1 MDVVV
6 LRAVLTGDASGV
18 SGAIAQANKEIT
30 DFASKTFNGPKINA
44 QVTGTNGAPGASPT
58 GAPSTKDP
66 AKVAATTAAAVEQVE
81 KTSQARRAAIVAEGE
96 ARRGATQGA
105 GAARV
110 VNIQNES
117 NARLEAQERAH
128 QQRMGQIAQQA
139 ARRPAGMAGAAA
151 AMQMGGMRNLQSGAM
166 MSAMVTAPII
176 GAGTAGIGLLRDYQE
191 KLAAT
196 GAMTNVTAAQFKN
209 LSSQIL
215 NLASDDRIRQ
225 TPAQL
230 AEGLFFVTSTVSD
243 TSEAMQV
250 LKNASIGASAGLGNT
265 KTVASVLTS
274 EMAAYGDKAETTAHS
289 VDVLTEATKFG
300 KARADS
306 MAGAFARVIP
316 LGSQLGVTFEELAAN
331 LSTMTRLGFSA
342 DEAGTGLQN
351 LLNKLAAPTK
361 GGKNALAK
369 MGYTPETLQ
378 ADIKSEGLMKVL
390 LKIKEAAGGSIA
402 PLKDLFG
409 NVRGLNNILATAAR
423 QPKVYAESLEAMQ
436 RANGTTN
443 QSVKVAADTIGF
455 QMDRVEASFQASILK
470 ITTQHGPRLTA
481 MLKGWSHDVP
491 EAIDRVV
498 AAWDALGPAGQKA
511 AIILLT
517 LAAAAGPIKILAG
530 SVQYLG
536 SMVLGLGAGLGTLL
550 GLQELFTALSLLGP
564 AIAAGGIGEIAAGLG
579 LVGTALLPL
588 IAVLGALVVA
598 YEVVSIAIDN
608 HTAAVNDAA
617 TAVHNYEMS
626 VRSVNK
632 HLANMAIVSGQAG
645 EETRAGLKKLGDDA
659 KGAGK
664 DTGKLLAVL
673 REAVAMR
680 VAVGKDMHLDAA
692 GKAVVTAEINRMISD
707 LSSRTINLKVNV
719 DKEGNAKPE
728 VVAAVARAAGKPL
741 TPDQTFLV
749 REGDWQER
757 ARKAGV
763 ALPPEPARTVPT
775 EAWFGPDNPNPDYEK
790 QTQARIA
797 ARQKIIDW
805 EKAHPISSP
814 AATQATQNQTV
825 ALTEQTKAVEDLKDA
840 ELKREK
846 TRLGALVAKNGVGD
860 GEAYTRYLKV
870 SEETNTRKGRIQESW
885 QKTLAE
891 RAAAEQKANQE
902 RETREQEIQSR
913 LAAIEQK
920 SLQDRLQMWNSFGN
934 AVEGVARNLEQVGAE
949 GADKEKLAVAAQMAK
964 REFADI
970 PPHLKAIVVGIAA
983 INDRM
988 RELTRT
994 RDEVRGLFSD
1004 LFKDAIKSGA
1014 DLGPL
1019 TQAAAFMDKRLDYE
1033 RKMNGLHSRGAR
1045 ASESVINQSEA
1056 QRSGLSS
1063 HIEQLSAQRSAS
1075 GAASVGTAAAG
1086 GPMPSYLQ
1094 AMSEKVGG
1102 SIGEQCGTTIS
1113 TFLRKSGVSGTA
1125 TTIARSGNARPLA
1138 DGTYAPGSIFNF
1150 QGGKP
1155 GYRVNHYATVAPDGK
1170 HWLESNWYAKNKITN
1185 TRPINWQRDI
1195 AAATWD
1201 GRTNIG
1207 FPGGSPMSSSAQK
1220 ASASTQ
1226 APPSLTVKKERSY
1239 DAPDAPGY
1247 KGNLLQMGLP
1257 KGWGKAVTDTG
1268 LRANESRS
1276 WQMRL
1281 QEMLADTDKAKT
1293 TAASFGMSLN
1303 EYAKTWR
1310 RIAARQDLA
1319 DSGAR
1324 AREAMRGQLR
1334 ELDKSTRG
1342 QKRFSGRENAY
1353 ASTLDDME
1361 HGGYDFLTGGE
1372 RQNLLLQTR
1381 ANLLAQ
1387 SAAQSRN
1394 LRGTEADNQKVLAAG
1409 RPLLQGI
1416 TTDLAKYN
1424 REIEEA
1430 KIRVEAWARVQP
1442 LLDMADEEE
1451 RRGDKKNAQATRR
1464 RAHEQFR
1471 AEVNATTTTL
1481 NTGASDAGQVDY
1493 TRDQQARKDSISLLQ
1508 FELDLL
1514 EKGVQSQNAIA
1525 RAVEVEK
1532 VRREA
1537 LKKLLD
1543 ANPEATPDQIA
1554 GFEGQAKT
1562 AGNEAGQSFDAGAG
1576 RDRVGDQNAAKR
1588 NAARELVRLQKNAAL
1603 ITQYGS
1609 DSPTL
1614 RYEMEMGR
1622 ATDEL
1627 DQKYDSKTDA
1637 KGKRSTADQKSYK
1650 ADLARAQAR
1659 VRAQIAFDLSSD
1671 QIKAEQDA
1679 ATATL
1684 GSQRDV
1690 ANATAKS
1697 NAERVANE
1705 IDYQNKV
1712 RALRGQSAMSA
1723 KEENELIKQSDLSA
1737 QSDRI
1742 RAVTEAKVATL
1753 DAERAVKD
1761 ATATNAAERLEV
1773 EKWYQSEVRKLRGQ
1787 EPMSADEEA
1796 EMGKQSVF
1804 KGQGE
1809 EMDKIKRRAEQ
1820 TRDIFRDS
1828 IRDGFDQGINKGLAG
1843 LGKKVLD
1850 AMVDSQI
1857 DKTVTGITR
1866 GMYGDKSMPDSE
1878 ASGGVDILGAIF
1890 GRRSKRIEVPT
1901 AVPIASGTPLLPGT
1915 DLNSV
1920 GVPGYLRRAEALTN
1934 AAPIASAITSGP
1946 ASFLSQ
1952 VPSFLSAIVGNP
1964 AVARAASSEGAKE
1977 SASGGKLMSATF
1989 HIASATQTISRAT
2002 INARSS
2008 TGASGGGAGT
2018 SKSGD
2023 QILGDVFG
2031 VAGMFA

>member
-18 SGAIAQANKEIT
+18 TGAIAQANKEIT
-30 DFASKTFNGPKINA
+30 EFAGKTFNGPKINA
-44 QVTGTNGAPGASPT
+44 QVTGASGAPGAPGVGPS

-66 AKVAATTAAAVEQVE
+66 AKVAATTAASVEQVE

-96 ARRGATQGA
+96 ARRTAEQSAGA
-105 GAARV
+105 GRV

-128 QQRMGQIAQQA
+128 QQRMNQIAQQSA
-139 ARRPAGMAGAAA
+139 SRRPAGMAGAAE
-151 AMQMGGMRNLQSGAM
+151 AMRMGGMRNLQSGAM

-176 GAGTAGIGLLRDYQE
+176 GAGTAGIGLLRDFQD

-196 GAMTNVTAAQFKN
+196 GAMTNVTAGQFKN

-215 NLASDDRIRQ
+215 SLASDDRIRQ

-230 AEGLFFVTSTVSD
+230 AEGLFYVTSTVSD
-243 TSEAMQV
+243 TTEAMTV
-250 LKNASIGASAGLGNT
+250 LKNASIGASAGLGDT

-274 EMAAYGDKAETTAHS
+274 EMAAYGHKAETTAHS

-300 KARADS
+300 KARADA
-306 MAGAFARVIP
+306 MTGAFSKAIP
-316 LGSQLGVTFEELAAN
+316 LASQLGVSFEEVAAN

-342 DEAGTGLQN
+342 DQAGTGLQN
-351 LLNKLAAPTK
+351 VLGKLAAPTK
-361 GGKNALAK
+361 SGKDALAK

-378 ADIKSEGLMKVL
+378 ADIKSEGLAKVL
-390 LKIKEAAGGSIA
+390 IKIKDAAGGSIQ

-423 QPKVYAESLEAMQ
+423 QPETYVKALEAMQ
-436 RANGTTN
+436 NANGTTAR
-443 QSVKVAADTIGF
+443 SVATAADTIGF
-455 QMDRVEASFQASILK
+455 QMDRIESSFQAAVLK
-470 ITTQHGPRLTA
+470 IETQHGPRLTA
-481 MLKGWSHDVP
+481 MLRGWSHDIP
-491 EAIDRVV
+491 EAVDRVV
-498 AAWDALGPAGQKA
+498 AAWDALGPTGQKA
-511 AIILLT
+511 ALVLLT

-530 SVQYLG
+530 SVQYLA
-536 SMVLGLGAGLGTLL
+536 SMILSLGAGMGTLL
-550 GLQELFTALSLLGP
+550 GLEELFTALSLLGP
-564 AIAAGGIGEIAAGLG
+564 ALAGGSIAEIAAGLG
-579 LVGTALLPL
+579 LLGPALLPL
-588 IAVLGALVVA
+588 IAVLGALGVA

-608 HTAAVNDAA
+608 HTAQVNDAA
-617 TAVHNYEMS
+617 IAVHNFEMS
-626 VRSVNK
+626 VQSVNK

-645 EETRAGLKKLGDDA
+645 EATRAGLKKLGDDA
-659 KGAGK
+659 KGAGQ

-692 GKAVVTAEINRMISD
+692 GKAVVTAEINRMIAD

-719 DKEGNAKPE
+719 DKEGNSKPE

-741 TPDQTFLV
+741 TGDQTFLV

-763 ALPPEPARTVPT
+763 TLPPEPSRTVPT
-775 EAWFGPDNPNPDYEK
+775 EAWFGPDNPNPNYEK
-790 QTQARIA
+790 ETQARIA

-805 EKAHPISSP
+805 EKAHPVTAP
-814 AATQATQNQTV
+814 AATQATQNQTR

-860 GEAYTRYLKV
+860 GVDYTRYLKV
-870 SEETNTRKGRIQESW
+870 SEESNTRKGQIQDNW
-885 QKTLAE
+885 QKTLSE
-891 RAAAEQKANQE
+891 RAAAEQKANAE
-902 RETREQEIQSR
+902 RVAREQEVQSR

-920 SLQDRLQMWNSFGN
+920 SLQDRLSLWNSFGN
-934 AVEGVARNLEQVGAE
+934 AVEGVVKGLEQVGAE

-983 INDRM
+983 INDQM

-1004 LFKDAIKSGA
+1004 LFKDAIKSGT
-1014 DLGPL
+1014 DLGPII
-1019 TQAAAFMDKRLDYE
+1019 QASAFMDKRLDYE
-1033 RKMNGLHSRGAR
+1033 RKMNALHGRGSR
-1045 ASESVINQSEA
+1045 ASEAVIDESEA
-1056 QRSGLSS
+1056 QRAGLSS
-1063 HIEQLSAQRSAS
+1063 QIEQLSAQRSAS
-1075 GAASVGTAAAG
+1075 GNASIGTATG

-1102 SIGEQCGTTIS
+1102 SIGLQCGYTI
-1113 TFLRKSGVSGTA
+1113 TKFLNQSGIKGTA
-1125 TTIARSGNARPLA
+1125 TSIARSGNARPLA
-1138 DGTYAPGSIFNF
+1138 DGTYAPGTIFNF

-1155 GYRVNHYATVAPDGK
+1155 GYRVNHYATVAPDAK
-1170 HWLESNWYAKNKITN
+1170 HWLESNWVGKNMISN
-1185 TRPINWQRDI
+1185 SRPINWNRDI
-1195 AAATWD
+1195 AAATWG
-1201 GRTNIG
+1201 GRVNAG
-1207 FPGGSPMSSSAQK
+1207 YPGGSPVTSA
-1220 ASASTQ
+1220 APSTT
-1226 APPSLTVKKERSY
+1226 APPALVVKKARPY

-1247 KGNLLQMGLP
+1247 NGNLLQMGLP
-1257 KGWGKAVTDTG
+1257 KGWGKVVTDTG
-1268 LRANESRS
+1268 LRANESRG
-1276 WQMRL
+1276 WQTRL
-1281 QEMLADTDKAKT
+1281 QEMLADTDKAKAD
-1293 TAASFGMSLN
+1293 AARFGMSLD

-1310 RIAARQDLA
+1310 RIAVRQDLA

-1324 AREAMRGQLR
+1324 ARDALRGQLR

-1342 QKRFSGRENAY
+1342 QNRFNGRENAY

-1394 LRGTEADNQKVLAAG
+1394 LRQTEADNQKVLAAG
-1409 RPLLQGI
+1409 RPLLQGA
-1416 TTDLAKYN
+1416 TVDLAKYN

-1430 KIRVEAWARVQP
+1430 KIRVEAWGRVQP

-1451 RRGDKKNAQATRR
+1451 RRGDKKNAQATRK
-1464 RAHEQFR
+1464 RAHEQFH
-1471 AEVNATTTTL
+1471 AEVNSSTKTL
-1481 NTGASDAGQVDY
+1481 DVGASDAGQADY
-1493 TRDQQARKDSISLLQ
+1493 ARDQQARKDSISLLQ

-1514 EKGVQSQNAIA
+1514 EKGAQSQNAIA

-1532 VRREA
+1532 TRREA

-1543 ANPEATPDQIA
+1543 ANSKATPDQIA
-1554 GFEGQAKT
+1554 GFETQAQT
-1562 AGNEAGQSFDAGAG
+1562 AGNEAGQNFDASAG
-1576 RDRVGDQNAAKR
+1576 RDRFNDQDAAR
-1588 NAARELVRLQKNAAL
+1588 RSAARELARLQKNAAL
-1603 ITQYGS
+1603 IGQYGS

-1637 KGKRSTADQKSYK
+1637 NGNRSAADQQNYD
-1650 ADLARAQAR
+1650 ADLARAQGR
-1659 VRAQIAFDLSSD
+1659 IRAQIAFDLSSD

-1684 GSQRDV
+1684 GAQRDV

-1697 NAERVANE
+1697 NAERLANE

-1712 RALRGQSAMSA
+1712 RALRGQSALSA
-1723 KEENELIKQSDLSA
+1723 KEENEFIKQSDLSA
-1737 QSDRI
+1737 QRDRI
-1742 RAVTEAKVATL
+1742 QAVTEAKVATL

-1761 ATATNAAERLEV
+1761 ATATSATQRLEV
-1773 EKWYQSEVRKLRGQ
+1773 EKWYQNEVRRLHGQ
-1787 EPMSADEEA
+1787 EPMSPEEEA
-1796 EMGKQSVF
+1796 EMDKQSVF
-1804 KGQGE
+1804 KDKGDEIEKVKRKAE
-1809 EMDKIKRRAEQ
+1809 EMRGM
-1820 TRDIFRDS
+1820 FRDS
-1828 IRDGFDQGINKGLAG
+1828 IRGGFDKGIEAGLAG
-1843 LGKKVLD
+1843 LGKRVLD
-1850 AMVDSQI
+1850 SFVNAQI
-1857 DKTVTGITR
+1857 DNVATSLVS
-1866 GMYGDKSMPDSE
+1866 GMYGQKSVPKSE
-1878 ASGGVDILGAIF
+1878 GSGGVDIIRTLF
-1890 GRRSKRIEVPT
+1890 GGGQKRAGVPT
-1901 AVPIASGTPLLPGT
+1901 SVPIANGTPLLPGA
-1915 DLNSV
+1915 DVSNV
-1920 GVPGYLRRAEALTN
+1920 GVLGYAKKYTSLAESAPVQGAIARGESFRQTIGN
-1934 AAPIASAITSGP
+1934 AA
-1946 ASFLSQ
+1946 
-1952 VPSFLSAIVGNP
+1952 
-1964 AVARAASSEGAKE
+1964 AATAKGE
-1977 SASGGKLMSATF
+1977 ANKLLSATF
-1989 HIASATQTISRAT
+1989 HIGSATQTIARAN
-2002 INARSS
+2002 INARSA

-2018 SKSGD
+2018 TSSFD
-2023 QILGDVFG
+2023 QVLG
-2031 VAGMFA
+2031 VAGDVDSYRSYLNFR